1 MIGDRFDPYSSRF
14 RILDI
19 QRCNVSL
26 LFKTLSSASQMA
38 SALLATSLPDLT
50 LVSRG
55 KVRDI
60 YTTSSEDRLLFVA
73 TDRTS
78 VYDVILKNGIPEK
91 GKLLTSISLFWFRK
105 LQHIVPSHLITVD
118 IDEMP
123 EEVKRYRNQLEGRT
137 MLVKKAKVI
146 PIEAIVRGYL
156 TGSAW
161 KEYKKSGTMHGIRL
175 REGML
180 ESERLDE
187 PVVTPSTKAEKG
199 AHDENISPE
208 KAAQLVGEELYVR
221 VARIAL
227 DLYKT
232 AATHALSCGLIL
244 ADTKFEFGLVP
255 SSNGSEELILV
266 DEVLTPDSSR
276 YWPLAGYS
284 PGKPQPSFDK
294 QYVRDHL
301 TAAGYQEGFE
311 SGPNGNGEGWGI
323 GETVIVETQAKYRAA
338 KEMLERSS

>member
-1 MIGDRFDPYSSRF
+1 
-14 RILDI
+14 
-19 QRCNVSL
+19 
-26 LFKTLSSASQMA
+26 MA
-38 SALLATSLPDLT
+38 SALLTTNLPGLT
-50 LVSRG
+50 LISRG

-73 TDRTS
+73 TDRIS

-91 GKLLTSISLFWFRK
+91 GKLLTSISLFWFQK
-105 LQHIVPSHLITVD
+105 LQHIVPNHLITVD
-118 IDEMP
+118 VDEMP
-123 EEVKRYRNQLEGRT
+123 EEVKHYRDQLEGRT

-146 PIEAIVRGYL
+146 PMEAIVRGYL

-161 KEYKKSGTMHGIRL
+161 REYKTSGTMHGIRL
-175 REGML
+175 REGMV
-180 ESERLDE
+180 ESEKLDE
-187 PVVTPSTKAEKG
+187 PVVTPSTKAEQG

-208 KAAQLVGEELYVR
+208 KAARLIGEELYTR
-221 VARIAL
+221 IAGIAL

-255 SSNGSEELILV
+255 SPNGSEELILV

-301 TAAGYQEGFE
+301 TAAGYQKGFE
-311 SGPNGNGEGWGI
+311 SGPNGNGEGWAI
-323 GETVIVETQAKYRAA
+323 SETTIAETQAKYTAA

>member
-1 MIGDRFDPYSSRF
+1 
-14 RILDI
+14 
-19 QRCNVSL
+19 
-26 LFKTLSSASQMA
+26 MA
-38 SALLATSLPDLT
+38 PALLTTDLPDLT

-60 YTTSSEDRLLFVA
+60 YTTSFDDRLLFVA
-73 TDRTS
+73 TDRIS
-78 VYDVILKNGIPEK
+78 VYDVILKDGIPEK
-91 GKLLTSISLFWFRK
+91 GTLLTSISLFWFRK
-105 LQHIVPSHLITVD
+105 LHHIVPNHLITVD

-123 EEVKRYRNQLEGRT
+123 EEVKQYRDQLEGRT

-146 PIEAIVRGYL
+146 PIETIVRGYL

-161 KEYKKSGTMHGIRL
+161 VEYKKSGTMHGMPL
-175 REGML
+175 REGMM
-180 ESERLDE
+180 ESEKLDE
-187 PVVTPSTKAEKG
+187 PVVTPSTKAEQG

-208 KAAQLVGEELYVR
+208 RAARLIGEELYAR

-227 DLYKT
+227 EVYKT
-232 AATHALSCGLIL
+232 AAAYALSCGLIL

-276 YWPLAGYS
+276 YWPLAGYT
-284 PGKPQPSFDK
+284 PGRPQPSFDK
-294 QYVRDHL
+294 QYVRDYL
-301 TAAGYQEGFE
+301 TSVGYRKGFE

-323 GETVIVETQAKYRAA
+323 SETTIAETQAKYRTA